1 MDSSNIKDDVEQSEN
16 DDASSNLADDYQKEK
31 KQEANNEV
39 V

>member
-16 DDASSNLADDYQKEK
+16 DNTSSNLADAYQKEK
-31 KQEANNEV
+31 KQEANDEV

>member
-1 MDSSNIKDDVEQSEN
+1 VDSSNIKDDVEQSEN
-16 DDASSNLADDYQKEK
+16 DDASSNLADAYQKEK